1 MNGKGS
7 KARPLSVSYDEYAN
21 NFDDIFRE
29 KQKVV
34 EVKNLPNGDQF
45 IEIPEDMIK
54 SVGWKEGD
62 EIEWKDNK
70 NGTYDLT
77 KRNKAKGRSG

>member
-21 NFDDIFRE
+21 NFDAIFRK
-29 KQKVV
+29 KQKLV

-45 IEIPEDMIK
+45 IEIPDDMIE

-77 KRNKAKGRSG
+77 KRN